1 MGGFITNGEFLSYP
15 RSQTQR
21 GPIKPS
27 FRSKVMTDIGR
38 GQLSLN
44 TEMVIKTPTRTTI
57 YFLLIIAALFSD
69 HLKIH
74 TEQKATIG

>member
-1 MGGFITNGEFLSYP
+1 
-15 RSQTQR
+15 
-21 GPIKPS
+21 
-27 FRSKVMTDIGR
+27 MTDIGR

-57 YFLLIIAALFSD
+57 YFLLIIAPLFSD

-74 TEQKATIG
+74 TEQKATVG